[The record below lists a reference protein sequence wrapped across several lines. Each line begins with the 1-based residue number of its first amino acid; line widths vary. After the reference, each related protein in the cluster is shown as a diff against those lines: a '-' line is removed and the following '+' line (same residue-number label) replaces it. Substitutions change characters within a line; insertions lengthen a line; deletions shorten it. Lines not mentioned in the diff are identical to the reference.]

1 MPTSGAGDFSPDGKR
16 LAYSPLF
23 RDFRTWKR
31 YEGGWAQ
38 DLYLYDLATSDVK
51 PFATST
57 RTERDPM
64 WIGDAIYFASDR
76 DGTLNLYAYDLKAE
90 AGHEAHQQH
99 DLGRALALVRQPV
112 AHRLRA
118 GRRAAVFD
126 VKTNADQAIS
136 VFVPNDGVAMRPS
149 RYSVEKN
156 IEDFELSPK
165 GERALLVARGD
176 VFTLPIEKG
185 PTRNLTATSGVHD
198 KLGALVAGRQA
209 HRLRLRR
216 ERRGRD
222 LAGGPGGRQARAG
235 HERPPGHAPMR
246 PSGRRKAPTSRSPT
260 RTASSSS

>member
-1 MPTSGAGDFSPDGKR
+1 M
-16 LAYSPLF
+16 
-23 RDFRTWKR
+23 
-31 YEGGWAQ
+31 
-38 DLYLYDLATSDVK
+38 K

-64 WIGDAIYFASDR
+64 WIGDAVYFASDR

-90 AGHEAHQQH
+90 AVTKLTSSTTW
-99 DLGRALALVRQPV
+99 DVRWPSSDNQSRIV
-112 AHRLRA
+112 YELDGELR
-118 GRRAAVFD
+118 VFD

-156 IEDFELSPK
+156 IEGFELSPK

-198 KLGALVAGRQA
+198 KLARWSPDGKRIAYVSDASGEDEIWLVDQ
-209 HRLRLRR
+209 
-216 ERRGRD
+216 
-222 LAGGPGGRQARAG
+222 AGGKPEQVD
-235 HERPPGHAPMR
+235 ERPPGHAPTR
-246 PSGRRKAPTSRSPT
+246 PSGRRKARTSRSPT